1 MPFFLGFRKTHS
13 PNSRVITSRRF
24 KISGCMPSQATYSE
38 VMNFRRKAFW
48 RLRHALMNAG
58 IMGKT
63 VNAKHAE
70 VGQPMKIHLIAVF

>member
-1 MPFFLGFRKTHS
+1 
-13 PNSRVITSRRF
+13 
-24 KISGCMPSQATYSE
+24 MPSQATYSE

-48 RLRHALMNAG
+48 RLRHALMNAR